1 MEKENLSLTQL
12 LALEFIF
19 LLGSAIIMGVGTE
32 LRQNSWIAIAIA
44 TVLGTGIM
52 YLFYTLN
59 ELLPNHNLF
68 EIMEY
73 GFTRPV
79 AIFIS
84 VFYIIYFLYI
94 SSRLNRDFVEL
105 IATAILPLTPIEVIS
120 LTVMLV
126 IIYIVY
132 LGIEVLARVSEIFF
146 PYLLGFIFLLIVF
159 LFASGRIKLQNAQ
172 PMLGDG
178 FMPVIKGIFPGLI
191 TFPFGELIVFT
202 VILSSVTHLKK
213 AKKVV
218 LLGVVMAGFSLTFA
232 TAIMLMSLGADTME
246 FSIFPLLSAAR
257 KISIANFIERT
268 DALVV
273 FIMLLGILVKSSLF
287 FYAGLKGLEYIF
299 RIPYRDFTFPIGMTV
314 ACFTVWVSANF
325 AEHEEEGLVFVT
337 RYLHP
342 PMQFGIP
349 FLLLGIILWKTKKR
363 QKANKK
369 STAV

>member
-12 LALEFIF
+12 LALVYIF

-52 YLFYTLN
+52 YGFYTMN
-59 ELLPNHNLF
+59 RLLPNHNLF

-73 GFTRPV
+73 AFTRPI

-94 SSRLNRDFVEL
+94 SSRLNRDFMEL
-105 IATAILPLTPIEVIS
+105 ISTVILPLTPIEVIS

-126 IIYIVY
+126 IIYILY

-146 PYLLGFIFLLIVF
+146 PYLLGFIFLLIIF
-159 LFASGRIKLQNAQ
+159 LFASGRIKFENAQ
-172 PMLGDG
+172 PILGDG
-178 FMPVIKGIFPGLI
+178 IMPVIKGIFPGLI

-218 LLGVVMAGFSLTFA
+218 LLGVVLAGFSLAFA
-232 TAIMLMSLGADTME
+232 TIIMLMALGADTLE

-273 FIMLLGILVKSSLF
+273 FIMLLGILVKSSIFL
-287 FYAGLKGLEYIF
+287 YAGLKGLEYIF
-299 RIPYRDFTFPIGMTV
+299 RIPYRDFTFPIGMIV
-314 ACFTVWVSANF
+314 SCYSAWISANF
-325 AEHEEEGLVFVT
+325 AEQVEEGLVFVT

-349 FLLLGIILWKTKKR
+349 AILLGIILWKSKKR
-363 QKANKK
+363 QGANKN
-369 STAV
+369 STAG